1 MAKKRPRR
9 RARKVT
15 GAKAA
20 TPARR
25 SRRAPTRADRAPAAR
40 VADQSGPITAL
51 VGLGSS
57 AGGLEALKAFFG
69 AMPADSGMAFIL
81 VQHLDPAHGSLMA
94 ELLGRCTAMPV
105 VQVQA
110 DTPVEGGHVYCIPPG
125 KYLSIEA
132 RTLRLTAPVET
143 ASVRMA
149 IDFFFRSLAADVQEQ
164 AIGIVLAGTGTDGT
178 LGLRAIRAAGGL
190 AVSQDPTT
198 AEHDGMP
205 RSAIAAGAV
214 DHVLSPADIPRALLE
229 YVRHPYAR
237 GGEGL
242 SPAKA
247 IGRDHL
253 SDVLAIVRDRTAFDF
268 RSYKRSTLERRIG
281 RRMGLKHVERLADYV
296 RILRDDPAEA
306 GRLFNDLLI
315 SVTSFFRDPD
325 TWRLLQERVIRPLV
339 ERKSPDAE
347 LRVWVPGCAPGE
359 EAYSIGMSFIEGISA
374 ARKPAH
380 LQIFASDVDANALD
394 VARAGLYPASIAA
407 DVPPERLRRFFVEE
421 DHTFRVSQELRESVV
436 FARQNLVA
444 DPPFSRL
451 DLICCRNLLMYLA
464 PEVQK
469 RVVSLLHF
477 ALVENGYLVL
487 GTAETVGQEDRFEAV
502 SKKARIF
509 RRVGPTRH
517 DRLEFAAMS
526 ESPREPSSSPTGHM
540 GPGRFGP
547 LAQQLL
553 LDRFVPACVVINRRN
568 EIQYLAGRMQD
579 YLLEPSGVP
588 TQDVMLRMRDGL
600 QAKLRAAIR
609 GAVARAGPVEVTG
622 ARVRRG
628 NDWQRVRITAE
639 PFGGVRQTEG
649 LLLISFLDEPKATPA
664 PASKARGGDEPILR
678 HLEEELMTAREDLR
692 STVQE
697 LESSNQETR
706 VVNEE
711 VMSVNEEL
719 RCANEE
725 LETSKEELQSL
736 NEELNTVNA
745 QLESKVSELE
755 RTTNDL
761 DNLLTSTNIATIFL
775 DTSFRVR
782 RFTPPATRLFSLVPT
797 DVGRPLVDIARR
809 CQDPELLPDAERVL
823 ESLTAISAEVR
834 DEGGRPYI
842 RQVLPYRTR
851 DDHVE
856 GVVVTFSDVAADVL
870 QEERLHAEAIVETVR
885 ESLLVLDADLRVLTA
900 NRSFY
905 EAFGLTPE
913 ETLNHHLYE
922 LHANQLDVPGLR
934 QLLGD
939 ILRERGA
946 LVDFEIE
953 FVFPTRG
960 PRALL
965 LNARTLAR
973 RGGRPDRILL
983 AVEDVTERKHAER
996 TLRESEA
1003 MTRAGVRSS
1012 LDGVV
1017 TIDEHRT
1024 VLSFNPAAEQLFGY
1038 SAQEVIGQ
1046 NVRMLARR
1054 SDHAGVDGYL
1064 ASDLEKGAQDAF
1076 GGGFEIHAQRK
1087 DGTVFPVD
1095 LHVSAFDDGAGRRFV
1110 GTIRDITSR
1119 KQTEDKLRRQQA
1131 ELAHVLRLA
1140 TIERLAAGLAHELN
1154 QPLSAIANGVE
1165 ACAAYVRSGKRGPRR
1180 LLALLDQASAEALRA
1195 GEIVHHVREFV
1206 QRSEPRLEAT
1216 DLCEVVRNAT
1226 RWLVREM
1233 EQERITLRLDL
1244 PPAGLTVLADRIQIE
1259 QVLVNLIQN
1268 AVDAI
1273 REAGKS
1279 VRQIRVRAAQSADGM
1294 AEVAVHDSGTGLS
1307 AETAERLHEPFFT
1320 TKPQGMGMGLAISR
1334 TIVEAHNGRLTIDT
1348 RALRHGTTVRVALPL
1363 DRGSAISP

>member
-1 MAKKRPRR
+1 MAMKRPRR
-9 RARKVT
+9 ARKIT
-15 GAKAA
+15 GAKPAA
-20 TPARR
+20 PVRR
-25 SRRAPTRADRAPAAR
+25 TRRAPTRAARASSAR
-40 VADQSGPITAL
+40 VAEQSRPIAAI

-57 AGGLEALKAFFG
+57 AGGLDALKRFFNV
-69 AMPADSGMAFIL
+69 MPADSGMAFIL

-94 ELLGRCTAMPV
+94 ELLGRCTAMRV

-110 DTPVEGGHVYCIPPG
+110 DTPVEGDHVYCIPPG
-125 KYLSIEA
+125 RYLSIDG
-132 RTLRLTAPVET
+132 RTLRLTAPVES
-143 ASVRMA
+143 ARIRMA
-149 IDFFFRSLAADVQEQ
+149 IDFFFRSLAADAQER

-190 AVSQDPTT
+190 AVVQDPTT

-205 RSAIAAGAV
+205 RSAIAAGAA

-237 GGEGL
+237 GGGGL
-242 SPAKA
+242 APAMGV
-247 IGRDHL
+247 GRDDL
-253 SDVLAIVRDRTAFDF
+253 FDVLAIIRDRTTFDF

-296 RILRDDPAEA
+296 RILTDEPAEVA
-306 GRLFNDLLI
+306 RLFADLLI

-325 TWRLLQERVIRPLV
+325 TWRLLQERVVRPLI
-339 ERKSPDAE
+339 EKRSANAA
-347 LRVWVPGCAPGE
+347 LRVWVPGCATGE
-359 EAYSIGMSFIEGISA
+359 EAYSVGMLLIEELHA
-374 ARKPAH
+374 ARKPGV

-394 VARAGLYPASIAA
+394 LARAGLYPASIAA
-407 DVPPERLRRFFVEE
+407 DVSPERLRRFFVEE
-421 DHTFRVSQELRESVV
+421 DHALRVSRELRESVV

-444 DPPFSRL
+444 DPPFSGL
-451 DLICCRNLLMYLA
+451 DLICCRNVLMYLE
-464 PEVQK
+464 PEAQR

-477 ALVENGYLVL
+477 ALVENGHLVL
-487 GTAETVGQEDRFEAV
+487 GTAETVGQEDLFAAV

-509 RRVGPTRH
+509 RRIGPTRH
-517 DRLEFAAMS
+517 DRLDFAAIPKS
-526 ESPREPSSSPTGHM
+526 APEPSNGSAGRV
-540 GPGRFGP
+540 GVGRFGT

-553 LDRFVPACVVINRRN
+553 IERFVPACVVIDRRN
-568 EIQYLAGRMQD
+568 EIQYLAGRTQD
-579 YLLEPSGVP
+579 YLHEPSGVP
-588 TQDVMLRMRDGL
+588 TQDVMSRTREGL
-600 QAKLRAAIR
+600 QLKLRAAIR
-609 GAVARAGPVEVTG
+609 GAVDGGQRIEVAG

-628 NDWQRVRITAE
+628 DGWQRVRITAE

-649 LLLISFLDEPKATPA
+649 LLLISFVDERQATPA
-664 PASKARGGDEPILR
+664 RPNPARGRDEPILR
-678 HLEEELMTAREDLR
+678 ELEEELKTAREDLR
-692 STVQE
+692 SAVQE
-697 LESSNQETR
+697 LESSNQETK

-719 RCANEE
+719 RCSNEE
-725 LETSKEELQSL
+725 LETAKEELQSL

-745 QLESKVSELE
+745 QLEGKVSELE

-782 RFTPPATRLFSLVPT
+782 RFTPAATRLFSLVPT
-797 DVGRPLVDIARR
+797 DVDRPIVDIAQR
-809 CQDPELLPDAERVL
+809 CEDPELLRDAEVVL
-823 ESLTAISAEVR
+823 TSLTAVSKEVR
-834 DEGGRPYI
+834 DEGGRPYV
-842 RQVLPYRTR
+842 RQVLPYRTH
-851 DDHVE
+851 DDRIE
-856 GVVVTFSDVAADVL
+856 GVVVTYSDVAAEVL
-870 QEERLHAEAIVETVR
+870 QEERLHAEAIVDTVR

-913 ETLNHHLYE
+913 RTLNQHLYE
-922 LHANQLDVPGLR
+922 LDAHQLDVPALR

-939 ILRERGA
+939 ILRNRGA
-946 LVDFEIE
+946 LVDFEVE
-953 FVFPTRG
+953 LVVPTRA

-973 RGGRPDRILL
+973 RGGRPDRVLL
-983 AVEDVTERKHAER
+983 AIEDITERKRAER
-996 TLRESEA
+996 TLRDSAA

-1017 TIDEHRT
+1017 TIDEHGT
-1024 VLSFNPAAEQLFGY
+1024 ILSFNPAAEQLFGY
-1038 SAQEVIGQ
+1038 TASEVIGQ
-1046 NVRMLARR
+1046 DIRMLAPLFE
-1054 SDHAGVDGYL
+1054 HATYDGYL
-1064 ASDLEKGAQDAF
+1064 ASHPETGAQDAF
-1076 GGGFEIHAQRK
+1076 GSGREIHGQRK

-1140 TIERLAAGLAHELN
+1140 TIERLAAGLAHQLN

-1180 LLALLDQASAEALRA
+1180 LLALLDNASAEALRA

-1216 DLCEVVRNAT
+1216 DLCEVARSAT
-1226 RWLVREM
+1226 RWLMREM
-1233 EQERITLRLDL
+1233 EQERITLQLDL
-1244 PPAGLTVLADRIQIE
+1244 PPAGLPVQADRIQIE

-1279 VRQIRVRAAQSADGM
+1279 VRQIRVRAAQRADGM

-1307 AETAERLHEPFFT
+1307 ADIAERLHEPFFT

-1334 TIVEAHNGRLTIDT
+1334 TIVEAHNGQLTIDA
-1348 RALRHGTTVRVALPL
+1348 RASGLGTTVRVALPL
-1363 DRGSAISP
+1363 DGV